1 MKPVRNKKSKF
12 NRIFPFFFAG
22 VMTLSFSFPAPVFS
36 ESLQAPAF
44 SEADLQGTLQSPAKY
59 QGKILVLYFWATWCP
74 WCRKDV
80 KNMTEVFRTYHPK
93 GVEFISISLDK
104 DLSKLQLFVEEHRIP
119 YPVLFDGK
127 GWENHI
133 AQLYGVNSTPSFIL
147 VNRKGEIQSAGG
159 SSEDLKEKLS
169 ELV

>member
-104 DLSKLQLFVEEHRIP
+104 DLSKLQKFVEEHRIP

-127 GWENHI
+127 GWENKI
-133 AQLYGVNSTPSFIL
+133 AQLYEVDSTPSFFVVDKQGQI
-147 VNRKGEIQSAGG
+147 VAEG
-159 SSEDLKEKLS
+159 SQAS
-169 ELV
+169 ELRHELSSLT